1 MTSRTDSTGWLLL
14 ALLVA
19 LGLLGGKALM
29 EYAHL
34 TLWGLAIGFFICVA
48 FVVVGLPAQLGQT
61 PKNTLVHGAARP
73 ATESEAQAAARGGIK
88 TRDIHDQ
95 QFPD

>member
-1 MTSRTDSTGWLLL
+1 VIGRTDLIGWLLL
-14 ALLVA
+14 ALLAA
-19 LGLLGGKALM
+19 LALMAGAAAM

-34 TLWGLAIGFFICVA
+34 TPWGLALGLFIGVA
-48 FVVVGLPAQLGQT
+48 AIMVGLPAQVGQT

-73 ATESEAQAAARGGIK
+73 ATEPEAQAAARGGVK

-95 QFPD
+95 HFAD

>member
-1 MTSRTDSTGWLLL
+1 VIGRTDIIGWLLL
-14 ALLVA
+14 ALLVTLA
-19 LGLLGGKALM
+19 LIGGRALM

-34 TLWGLAIGFFICVA
+34 TVWGLALGLFICVA
-48 FVVVGLPAQLGQT
+48 FVVVGLPALVGQT

-95 QFPD
+95 HFPD

>member
-1 MTSRTDSTGWLLL
+1 MGRTDLTGWLLL
-14 ALLVA
+14 ALLAA
-19 LGLLGGKALM
+19 LALM
-29 EYAHL
+29 TGAAVMQYAHL
-34 TLWGLAIGFFICVA
+34 TLWSLALGLFICFA
-48 FVVVGLPAQLGQT
+48 FVTVGLPAQVGQT

-73 ATESEAQAAARGGIK
+73 ATESEAKAAARGGVK